1 MSSLPD
7 SKKYEVL
14 CNHWKPGSDYSFPPD
29 ENTGR
34 RFQSAWLT
42 RFPWLAYSAVA
53 NGGFCVNCVLFGSEN
68 THDAS
73 KLKRLMTSALPPSA
87 SALQKLCQH
96 CEKSKVH
103 EIATLRATQ
112 CRLMA
117 KKKTLGI
124 DVQLNTARKEL
135 IEKNRSRLRP
145 IVDCIITCGRQN
157 LALKGHRDDAHNYRD
172 EDDQANPGNFI
183 EILKYG
189 ARCGNL
195 MDVLFNNCASN
206 QTYRSKTIQNEL
218 IEVCGEL
225 TTEKIVNE
233 IKDAD
238 VLADEATDCSNVE
251 QMAIV
256 LRFVDNFFKVR
267 EEFLGFI
274 P

>member
-1 MSSLPD
+1 
-7 SKKYEVL
+7 
-14 CNHWKPGSDYSFPPD
+14 
-29 ENTGR
+29 
-34 RFQSAWLT
+34 
-42 RFPWLAYSAVA
+42 
-53 NGGFCVNCVLFGSEN
+53 
-68 THDAS
+68 
-73 KLKRLMTSALPPSA
+73 
-87 SALQKLCQH
+87 
-96 CEKSKVH
+96 
-103 EIATLRATQ
+103 
-112 CRLMA
+112 
-117 KKKTLGI
+117 
-124 DVQLNTARKEL
+124 
-135 IEKNRSRLRP
+135 
-145 IVDCIITCGRQN
+145 
-157 LALKGHRDDAHNYRD
+157 
-172 EDDQANPGNFI
+172 
-183 EILKYG
+183 
-189 ARCGNL
+189 